1 MWSEWW
7 NLAAYTG
14 PKREVNTD
22 LLRLKQ
28 KHNRHDEGIVPY
40 KETDC
45 NSHMQR
51 QERDEKI
58 IVARELQVGEIN
70 RLIGLFMSLNILGA
84 WTLTICIDNS
94 HELVCG
100 LYAQVY

>member
-1 MWSEWW
+1 MVELSCIHRPQ
-7 NLAAYTG
+7 TG
-14 PKREVNTD
+14 RQYRSATLEK
-22 LLRLKQ
+22 K